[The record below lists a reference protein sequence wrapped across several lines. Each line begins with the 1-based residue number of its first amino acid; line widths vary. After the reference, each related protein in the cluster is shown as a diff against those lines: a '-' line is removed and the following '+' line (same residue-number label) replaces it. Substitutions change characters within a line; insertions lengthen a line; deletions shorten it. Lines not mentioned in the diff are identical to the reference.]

1 MFMDQ
6 NLFEQNLYCSFKGE
20 GSINLSILAWSTG
33 FFFSLIKIKEFFKL
47 STSDIIVVGW
57 AMHVPIHP

>member
-1 MFMDQ
+1 MDQ

-33 FFFSLIKIKEFFKL
+33 LFFSLVKIKEF
-47 STSDIIVVGW
+47 SS
-57 AMHVPIHP
+57 